1 MEDFL
6 GKYYPGIKKQL
17 HKKRIANL
25 RELLER
31 EIKTYTKIYGDEN
44 YSV

>member
-17 HKKRIANL
+17 HQKRISNL
-25 RELLER
+25 RELLEK
-31 EIKTYTKIYGDEN
+31 EIKTYNKQYNVDN
-44 YSV
+44 C